1 MADNFEKDVEKNEGI
16 LQLINN
22 SSEIAGSTVA
32 SLAIGLLT
40 GDPIAATV
48 SGAGGKALEI
58 GFRMI
63 ADEISKRTIG
73 PREKVRAGAAIAIAL
88 VGIHQRLENRE
99 RPRGDDFFNKSDRG
113 RSESDEVLENM
124 VLKIQREPEE
134 KKAPYIAKI
143 YENSFFESEV
153 SVDLAHKIIKSAE
166 QLTYQHLCIL
176 SMVGRRENKEDA
188 LGDFQLN
195 PQLDHSLELSKLL
208 HDCFELVT
216 NGYIQGGLTLTFS
229 GRLPQYETL
238 NPNSLYLENIGIA
251 LFKLMNLQDI
261 RDDDITPIAKLLH
274 WEKSVSPESGK
285 VSWNPKIRSN

>member
-1 MADNFEKDVEKNEGI
+1 MADNFEKDVEKKEGI
-16 LQLINN
+16 LQLINS
-22 SSEIAGSTVA
+22 SSEIAGSTIA
-32 SLAIGLLT
+32 SLAVGLLT
-40 GDPIAATV
+40 GDPITATV
-48 SGAGGKALEI
+48 SGVGGKILEI
-58 GFRMI
+58 GFRTI

-73 PREKVRAGAAIAIAL
+73 PREKVRAGTAIAFAL
-88 VGIHQRLENRE
+88 VGIHQRLENGE
-99 RPRGDDFFNKSDRG
+99 SPRADGFFDKSDRG

-143 YENSFFESEV
+143 YENSVFEPKISA
-153 SVDLAHKIIKSAE
+153 DLSHKIIKSAE

-195 PQLDHSLELSKLL
+195 SQLDHSLELSKLL

-238 NPNSLYLENIGIA
+238 NPNSMLLENIGRD
-251 LFKLMNLQDI
+251 LFSLMNLQDI
-261 RDDDITPIAKLLH
+261 PDDDIVPIAELLH
-274 WEKSVSPESGK
+274 WEKSTLPENGE
-285 VSWNPKIRSN
+285 VSWNPEI